1 MIRQASR
8 GKAAYLLII
17 KVLLIL
23 SGLFL
28 TNHTVLNRLD
38 YFLEFNHYFPL
49 VVFLGIWAVAL
60 AAILYVAFT
69 PNEGARIFWVT
80 LIGLSTLL
88 GETYFLI
95 MQEQLTVA
103 ALDEM
108 WEQMTVAAIDEVWDP
123 GLANGRTSAFYHHYN
138 LRALMATAVLVTG
151 LLIPPPPVRKLK
163 HRIFSL
169 VPLIP
174 CLLLTGLIYYV
185 AASRGNEIKGM
196 PSQFYNLGLF
206 TIYTLSDS
214 PSMEKS
220 EVEIPLQEP
229 SDLQHIIL
237 IVDESVSG
245 DFIDLNVPRGTTP
258 YLGSSASSIMN
269 FGLALSASNCS
280 KASNAIMRLGANPE
294 TLGKEGHSILNNPSI
309 WNYAA
314 VAGFETNFIDA
325 QYLTESNQN
334 YMNDVERGL
343 IDHHLA
349 ISHET
354 KIEYRDYEVIDRL
367 REIMSRPTP
376 QFVYINKLG
385 AHFPYRRRY
394 PKEETVFT
402 PAMEPFES
410 ISSRERLV
418 NTYKNAIRWSV
429 DHFFQTLFET
439 IDLANFVIVY
449 TSDHGQNLLDDG
461 KPDTHCR
468 RTNQTLNEAV
478 VPLLVWTDH
487 AGLQAKFRQSV
498 LKNHNAASHFE
509 IFPTMLVLFGYPA
522 EAVRLRY
529 HQSLFEE
536 IDTPLGFTIGPITGR
551 FGRRPVWNSREGLE
565 MISR

>member
-1 MIRQASR
+1 MIRQAGR

-69 PNEGARIFWVT
+69 PNVGARIFWVT

-95 MQEQLTVA
+95 VQDQITIA
-103 ALDEM
+103 ALDAM
-108 WEQMTVAAIDEVWDP
+108 WDP
-123 GLANGRTSAFYHHYN
+123 GLASVGMFAFYSYFI
-138 LRALMATAVLVTG
+138 LRALVATTVLVTG
-151 LLIPPPPVRKLK
+151 LLIPPTLVGKLK

-174 CLLLTGLIYYV
+174 CLLLIGLIYYV
-185 AASRGNEIKGM
+185 AASRGNETKGM

-214 PSMEKS
+214 PSLEKS

-258 YLGSSASSIMN
+258 YLASSASSILN

-280 KASNAIMRLGANPE
+280 NASNAILRLGANPE

-309 WNYAA
+309 WKYAA
-314 VAGFETNFIDA
+314 AAGFETSFIDA

-354 KIEYRDYEVIDRL
+354 KFEYRDFEVIDQL
-367 REIMSRPTP
+367 REIINRPSP
-376 QFVYINKLG
+376 QFVYINKRG
-385 AHFPYRRRY
+385 AHFPYQRSY
-394 PKEETVFT
+394 PVEETVFK
-402 PAMEPFES
+402 PAMETYEP

-439 IDLANFVIVY
+439 IDLVNFVIVY

-461 KPDTHCR
+461 QPVTHCR
-468 RTNQTLNEAV
+468 RTAQTLTEAV
-478 VPLLVWTDH
+478 VPLMVWTDH
-487 AGLQAKFRQSV
+487 AGLQGKFRQSA
-498 LKNHNAASHFE
+498 LQNHNAASHFE
-509 IFPTMLVLFGYPA
+509 IFPTLLILFGYEP

-536 IDTPLGFTIGPITGR
+536 IDTPLGFTSGPITGR
-551 FGRRPVWNSREGLE
+551 FGRQPVWNSREGLE

>member
-1 MIRQASR
+1 MIRQAGR

-69 PNEGARIFWVT
+69 PNVGARIFWVT

-95 MQEQLTVA
+95 VQDQITIA
-103 ALDEM
+103 ALDAM
-108 WEQMTVAAIDEVWDP
+108 WDP
-123 GLANGRTSAFYHHYN
+123 GLASVGMFAFYSYFI
-138 LRALMATAVLVTG
+138 LRALVATTVLVTG
-151 LLIPPPPVRKLK
+151 LLIPPTLVGKLK

-174 CLLLTGLIYYV
+174 CLLLIGLIYYV
-185 AASRGNEIKGM
+185 AASRGNETKGM

-214 PSMEKS
+214 PSLEKS

-258 YLGSSASSIMN
+258 YLASSASSILN

-280 KASNAIMRLGANPE
+280 NASNAILRLGANPE

-309 WNYAA
+309 WKYAA
-314 VAGFETNFIDA
+314 AAGFETSFIDA

-354 KIEYRDYEVIDRL
+354 KFEYRDFEVIDQL
-367 REIMSRPTP
+367 REIINRPSP
-376 QFVYINKLG
+376 QFVYINKRG
-385 AHFPYRRRY
+385 AHFPYQRSY
-394 PKEETVFT
+394 PVEETVFK
-402 PAMEPFES
+402 PAMETYEP

-461 KPDTHCR
+461 QPVTHCR
-468 RTNQTLNEAV
+468 RTAQTLTEAV
-478 VPLLVWTDH
+478 VPLMVWTDH
-487 AGLQAKFRQSV
+487 AGLQGKFRQSA
-498 LKNHNAASHFE
+498 LQNHNAASHFE
-509 IFPTMLVLFGYPA
+509 IFPTLLILFGYEP

-536 IDTPLGFTIGPITGR
+536 IDTPLGFTSGPITGR
-551 FGRRPVWNSREGLE
+551 FGRQPVWNSREGLE

>member
-1 MIRQASR
+1 MIRQAGR

-69 PNEGARIFWVT
+69 PNVGARIFWVT

-95 MQEQLTVA
+95 VQDQITIA
-103 ALDEM
+103 ALDAM
-108 WEQMTVAAIDEVWDP
+108 WDP
-123 GLANGRTSAFYHHYN
+123 GLASVGMFAFYSYFI

-151 LLIPPPPVRKLK
+151 LLIPPTLVGKLK

-174 CLLLTGLIYYV
+174 CLLLIGLIYYV
-185 AASRGNEIKGM
+185 AASRGNETKGM

-214 PSMEKS
+214 PSLEKS

-258 YLGSSASSIMN
+258 YLASSASSILN

-280 KASNAIMRLGANPE
+280 NASNAILRLGANPE

-309 WNYAA
+309 WKYAA
-314 VAGFETNFIDA
+314 AAGFETSFIDA

-354 KIEYRDYEVIDRL
+354 EFEYRDFEAIGHL
-367 REIMSRPTP
+367 REIMNRTAP
-376 QFVYINKLG
+376 QFVYINKRG
-385 AHFPYRRRY
+385 AHFPYQRSY
-394 PKEETVFT
+394 PVEETVFK
-402 PAMEPFES
+402 PAMETYEP

-461 KPDTHCR
+461 QPVTHCR
-468 RTNQTLNEAV
+468 RTAQTLTEAV
-478 VPLLVWTDH
+478 VPLMVWTDH
-487 AGLQAKFRQSV
+487 AGLQGKFRQSA
-498 LKNHNAASHFE
+498 LQNHNAASHFE
-509 IFPTMLVLFGYPA
+509 IFPTLLILFGYEP

-536 IDTPLGFTIGPITGR
+536 IDTPLGFTSGPITGR
-551 FGRRPVWNSREGLE
+551 FGRQPVWNSREGLE

>member
-1 MIRQASR
+1 MIRQAGR

-69 PNEGARIFWVT
+69 PNVGARIFWVT

-95 MQEQLTVA
+95 VQDQITIA
-103 ALDEM
+103 ALDAM
-108 WEQMTVAAIDEVWDP
+108 WDP
-123 GLANGRTSAFYHHYN
+123 GLASVGMFAFYSYFI
-138 LRALMATAVLVTG
+138 LRALVATTVLVTG
-151 LLIPPPPVRKLK
+151 LLIPPTLVGKLK

-185 AASRGNEIKGM
+185 AASRGNETKGM

-214 PSMEKS
+214 PSLEKS

-229 SDLQHIIL
+229 SDLQYIIL

-258 YLGSSASSIMN
+258 YLASSASSILN

-280 KASNAIMRLGANPE
+280 NASNAILRLGANPE

-309 WNYAA
+309 WKYAA
-314 VAGFETNFIDA
+314 AAGFETSFIDA

-354 KIEYRDYEVIDRL
+354 KFEYRDFEVIDQL
-367 REIMSRPTP
+367 REIINRPSP
-376 QFVYINKLG
+376 QFVYINKRG
-385 AHFPYRRRY
+385 AHFPYQRSY
-394 PKEETVFT
+394 PVEETVFK
-402 PAMEPFES
+402 PAMETYEP

-461 KPDTHCR
+461 QPVTHCR
-468 RTNQTLNEAV
+468 RTAQTLTEAV
-478 VPLLVWTDH
+478 VPLMVWTDH
-487 AGLQAKFRQSV
+487 AGLQGKFRQSA
-498 LKNHNAASHFE
+498 LQNHNAASHFE
-509 IFPTMLVLFGYPA
+509 IFPTLLILFGYEP

-536 IDTPLGFTIGPITGR
+536 IDTPLGFTSGPITGR
-551 FGRRPVWNSREGLE
+551 FGRQPVWNSREGLE

>member
-1 MIRQASR
+1 MIRQAGR

-69 PNEGARIFWVT
+69 PNQAARIFWVT

-95 MQEQLTVA
+95 MQDQITIA
-103 ALDEM
+103 ALDAM
-108 WEQMTVAAIDEVWDP
+108 WDP
-123 GLANGRTSAFYHHYN
+123 GLASVGMFAFYSYFI
-138 LRALMATAVLVTG
+138 LRALVATTVLVTG
-151 LLIPPPPVRKLK
+151 LLIPPTLVGKLK

-185 AASRGNEIKGM
+185 AASRGNETKGM

-214 PSMEKS
+214 PSLEKS

-258 YLGSSASSIMN
+258 YLASSASSILN

-280 KASNAIMRLGANPE
+280 NASNAILRLGANPE

-309 WNYAA
+309 WKYAA
-314 VAGFETNFIDA
+314 AAGFETSFIDA

-354 KIEYRDYEVIDRL
+354 KFEYRDFEVIDQL
-367 REIMSRPTP
+367 REIINRPSP
-376 QFVYINKLG
+376 QFVYINKRG
-385 AHFPYRRRY
+385 AHFPYQRSY
-394 PKEETVFT
+394 PVEETVFT
-402 PAMEPFES
+402 PAMETYEP

-461 KPDTHCR
+461 QPVTHCR
-468 RTNQTLNEAV
+468 RTAQTLTEAV
-478 VPLLVWTDH
+478 VPLMVWTDH
-487 AGLQAKFRQSV
+487 AGLQGKFRQSA
-498 LKNHNAASHFE
+498 LQNHNAASHFE
-509 IFPTMLVLFGYPA
+509 IFPTLLILFGYEP

-536 IDTPLGFTIGPITGR
+536 IDTPLGFTSGPITGR
-551 FGRRPVWNSREGLE
+551 FGRQPVWNSREGLE